1 MARFTLEFDILDLNE
16 NTPPGL
22 KPGFYAYFHEETSEE
37 EAVPVYGPFPTAE
50 AARETGLAIVRDTL
64 KEAGGKFQ
72 IKSVDTSP
80 IELEEQK

>member
-22 KPGFYAYFHEETSEE
+22 KPGFYAYFRDEEAEG
-37 EAVPVYGPFPTAE
+37 EAVPIYGPFPTSD
-50 AARETGLAIVRDTL
+50 AAHETGLAIVRDML
-64 KEAGGKFQ
+64 KEAGGEFQ